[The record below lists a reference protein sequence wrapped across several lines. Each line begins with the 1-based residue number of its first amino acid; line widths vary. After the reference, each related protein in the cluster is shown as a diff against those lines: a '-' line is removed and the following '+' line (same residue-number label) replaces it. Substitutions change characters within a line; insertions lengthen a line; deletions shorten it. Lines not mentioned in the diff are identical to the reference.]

1 MSSGLSGARLGAAR
15 DRQRDPA
22 TRRLAIWPQTYETV
36 LMAGRVLWNVPCTA
50 HRTTDGLP
58 CNAWSVRG
66 ATVCRVHGGMAPW
79 VRRAA
84 AARIELLETARR
96 MNADP
101 ARLAQVIGWEYGLR
115 TRMRDLIEQ
124 VEQETGRWT

>member
-1 MSSGLSGARLGAAR
+1 
-15 DRQRDPA
+15 
-22 TRRLAIWPQTYETV
+22 
-36 LMAGRVLWNVPCTA
+36 
-50 HRTTDGLP
+50 
-58 CNAWSVRG
+58 
-66 ATVCRVHGGMAPW
+66 MAPW